1 MGRSI
6 PIILVGLEMTK
17 VGDARGME
25 NSRRPQLW
33 LVHPAWLPWGRSL
46 SLELPVG
53 ALSDFSSAE
62 AGPAWKPSQLPLSGA
77 AGAVP
82 FSPCLPGA
90 SPCWRFSSDPPVAG
104 GEPPGSTYV
113 AALSAVEPVAGKGQ
127 RN

>member
-1 MGRSI
+1 
-6 PIILVGLEMTK
+6 MTK

-25 NSRRPQLW
+25 NSRRRPQLW
-33 LVHPAWLPWGRSL
+33 LVHPAWLPRGRSL

-62 AGPAWKPSQLPLSGA
+62 AGPAWKPSQLLLSGA

-90 SPCWRFSSDPPVAG
+90 SPCWRFSSDPSVAG
-104 GEPPGSTYV
+104 GEPPGSTCV